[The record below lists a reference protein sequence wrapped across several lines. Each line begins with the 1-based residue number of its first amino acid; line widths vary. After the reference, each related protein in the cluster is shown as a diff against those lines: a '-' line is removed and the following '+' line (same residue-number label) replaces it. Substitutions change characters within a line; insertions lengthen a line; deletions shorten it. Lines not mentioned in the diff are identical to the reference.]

1 MKVDQTLV
9 DLELVTVP
17 GLRTLTARLRHQR
30 SVRLH
35 RHIVTWDDTNR
46 LASGDLEDLSGKTD
60 GPLDAELLVLRAV
73 DEVRRDCPADTSA
86 SAHLHSLKHGV
97 NGSTHTSRGS

>member
-1 MKVDQTLV
+1 MEVDQTLV

-35 RHIVTWDDTNR
+35 RHIVTWDDTDR

-60 GPLDAELLVLRAV
+60 GPLDAELLVLCPV
-73 DEVRRDCPADTSA
+73 DQVRRDYPCCAFPMSW
-86 SAHLHSLKHGV
+86 GP
-97 NGSTHTSRGS
+97 GQ